1 MSAFRPAILAGLLPA
16 ALLTA
21 PAGAGAG
28 AAGHKAENQAPS
40 RPQPLQIS
48 QTNGE
53 FFVRAVSAAV
63 AVDAPPISLGQGIRF
78 DAALFE
84 PRFELDKD
92 LGQ

>member
-1 MSAFRPAILAGLLPA
+1 MSVFRPAILAGLLST

-21 PAGAGAG
+21 PAG
-28 AAGHKAENQAPS
+28 AAGHKAENQAS
-40 RPQPLQIS
+40 KPQPLQIS

-84 PRFELDKD
+84 SRFESDKD

>member
-1 MSAFRPAILAGLLPA
+1 MSAFRPAILVGLLPA

-21 PAGAGAG
+21 PAGAAG
-28 AAGHKAENQAPS
+28 QKAENQKPS

-53 FFVRAVSAAV
+53 FFVRAVDAAV
-63 AVDAPPISLGQGIRF
+63 AVDSPPISLGQGIRF

-84 PRFELDKD
+84 QRFHFDKD

>member
-21 PAGAGAG
+21 PAGA
-28 AAGHKAENQAPS
+28 AGHKAENQEPS

-53 FFVRAVSAAV
+53 FFVHAVSVAGAV
-63 AVDAPPISLGQGIRF
+63 AAPPISLGQGIRF